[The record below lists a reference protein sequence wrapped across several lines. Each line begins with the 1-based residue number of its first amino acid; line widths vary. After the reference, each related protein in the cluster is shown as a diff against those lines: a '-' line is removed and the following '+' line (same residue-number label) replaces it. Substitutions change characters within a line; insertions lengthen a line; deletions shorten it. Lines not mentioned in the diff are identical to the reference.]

1 MNFRNIIWGW
11 QRKQL
16 CTCDVCLPDPAAPQ
30 SLHCTENLLTWTF
43 KVFLLLVCNFV
54 FHELWYGYGFLNH
67 CSWLINLQSL
77 NFFKLPMDIKILV
90 LWSWKLAWSSS
101 LTSIFMVQ
109 CLLSIGHFPY
119 FIRAVLH
126 SYDAS
131 WGFLFNLPLLNLK
144 LLVISCFKL
153 FINLLNLKDTFYFT
167 SPFSSWVQK
176 WDLWNSVIFGRN
188 CYII

>member
-16 CTCDVCLPDPAAPQ
+16 CTCDVCLPAPQ

-43 KVFLLLVCNFV
+43 KIFLLLVCNFV

-77 NFFKLPMDIKILV
+77 KFFKLPMDIKILV

-109 CLLSIGHFPY
+109 CLLSIGHFPLSIFY
-119 FIRAVLH
+119 SCSFALIWCQLGVSLQFATFEFEIF
-126 SYDAS
+126 
-131 WGFLFNLPLLNLK
+131 GNFLF
-144 LLVISCFKL
+144 
-153 FINLLNLKDTFYFT
+153 
-167 SPFSSWVQK
+167 
-176 WDLWNSVIFGRN
+176 
-188 CYII
+188 

>member
-16 CTCDVCLPDPAAPQ
+16 CTCDVCLPAPQ

-77 NFFKLPMDIKILV
+77 KFFKLPMDIEILV
-90 LWSWKLAWSSS
+90 LWSWKLAWVKFFNFYFHGSV
-101 LTSIFMVQ
+101 LVVHWPLSIFYSCSFALIWCQLGVSLQ
-109 CLLSIGHFPY
+109 FATFEFEIFGN
-119 FIRAVLH
+119 
-126 SYDAS
+126 
-131 WGFLFNLPLLNLK
+131 FLF
-144 LLVISCFKL
+144 
-153 FINLLNLKDTFYFT
+153 
-167 SPFSSWVQK
+167 
-176 WDLWNSVIFGRN
+176 
-188 CYII
+188 